1 LNAPVS
7 SADGALTAAA
17 SGQPTGLSDG
27 GIGNGLFNE
36 TLGLLPQQSFNAA
49 NYWVDV
55 GFVPTAVQNTAPT
68 VTPIVLSTNEDAP
81 VLGIDLLATAQDA
94 DGDALGLT
102 LQGVV
107 ASDGRVVAFNLAP
120 TGVVSLE
127 PNQFNDLKAGQNV
140 TVTIAYAV
148 SDGVNAAVDSTAMLE
163 VAGRNDAP
171 IAAPDSATTTEAA
184 IVSGN
189 VLSGPGADSDPDG
202 DVLTVTAVNG
212 GGLSGP
218 IILASGARVTMS
230 ASGDFVY
237 DPNGAFDALVTGQ
250 SATDSFTYI
259 VSDGVAEATAL
270 ATLTIQGIGAPGLSL
285 VGNNSSN
292 LLNGGD
298 GDDMLSGLGGN
309 DTLNGGGGNDT
320 VLGGAGNDLIDGGEG
335 DDLFIVAG
343 SEAQGDTIAGG
354 AGTNTLRVDA
364 AGGALILN
372 RTTLLSDI
380 TVFDGSGQAVRG
392 TSAGNVLDFSTFATV
407 TGVTAI
413 EGLGGNDRIVGTVG
427 GDLIDGGTGNDTL
440 NGGGGNDTMLGGAG
454 NDLIDG
460 GEGDD
465 LFLVRG
471 TEAQG
476 DTIAGGAGTN
486 TLRVDAA
493 GGALTLNRTA
503 LLSDITV
510 FDGSGQAVRGTNAG
524 NVLDFSIF
532 ATVTGVTAIEG
543 LGGNDRIVGTV
554 GDDVIDG
561 GTGNDTLL
569 GGEGNDL
576 FVIRGT
582 EAQGDVIQGGP
593 GVNTVRV
600 DAAGG
605 ALTLNRTTLISD
617 VAVFDGAGQIVR
629 GTNGA
634 NVLDFSVFGTVTGV
648 AAIEG
653 LGGNDR
659 IVGTAGNDVLN
670 GGSGYDTL
678 IGGGGNDTMTGGT
691 EADTFLFRAGIA
703 TGDTLILDFDAA
715 GNDAIR
721 FEGYSFGAADP
732 STLST
737 QARRDAVRNAT
748 TFADGDAVIDLVA
761 LGDAGTI
768 RLVGVTALAFASTE
782 DFVFG

>member
-1 LNAPVS
+1 
-7 SADGALTAAA
+7 
-17 SGQPTGLSDG
+17 
-27 GIGNGLFNE
+27 
-36 TLGLLPQQSFNAA
+36 
-49 NYWVDV
+49 
-55 GFVPTAVQNTAPT
+55 
-68 VTPIVLSTNEDAP
+68 
-81 VLGIDLLATAQDA
+81 
-94 DGDALGLT
+94 
-102 LQGVV
+102 
-107 ASDGRVVAFNLAP
+107 
-120 TGVVSLE
+120 
-127 PNQFNDLKAGQNV
+127 
-140 TVTIAYAV
+140 
-148 SDGVNAAVDSTAMLE
+148 
-163 VAGRNDAP
+163 
-171 IAAPDSATTTEAA
+171 
-184 IVSGN
+184 
-189 VLSGPGADSDPDG
+189 
-202 DVLTVTAVNG
+202 
-212 GGLSGP
+212 
-218 IILASGARVTMS
+218 
-230 ASGDFVY
+230 
-237 DPNGAFDALVTGQ
+237 
-250 SATDSFTYI
+250 
-259 VSDGVAEATAL
+259 
-270 ATLTIQGIGAPGLSL
+270 
-285 VGNNSSN
+285 
-292 LLNGGD
+292 
-298 GDDMLSGLGGN
+298 
-309 DTLNGGGGNDT
+309 
-320 VLGGAGNDLIDGGEG
+320 
-335 DDLFIVAG
+335 
-343 SEAQGDTIAGG
+343 
-354 AGTNTLRVDA
+354 
-364 AGGALILN
+364 
-372 RTTLLSDI
+372 
-380 TVFDGSGQAVRG
+380 
-392 TSAGNVLDFSTFATV
+392 
-407 TGVTAI
+407 
-413 EGLGGNDRIVGTVG
+413 
-427 GDLIDGGTGNDTL
+427 
-440 NGGGGNDTMLGGAG
+440 
-454 NDLIDG
+454 
-460 GEGDD
+460 
-465 LFLVRG
+465 
-471 TEAQG
+471 
-476 DTIAGGAGTN
+476 
-486 TLRVDAA
+486 
-493 GGALTLNRTA
+493 
-503 LLSDITV
+503 
-510 FDGSGQAVRGTNAG
+510 
-524 NVLDFSIF
+524 VLDFSIF

>member
-1 LNAPVS
+1 
-7 SADGALTAAA
+7 
-17 SGQPTGLSDG
+17 
-27 GIGNGLFNE
+27 
-36 TLGLLPQQSFNAA
+36 
-49 NYWVDV
+49 
-55 GFVPTAVQNTAPT
+55 
-68 VTPIVLSTNEDAP
+68 VLSTNEDAP

-427 GDLIDGGTGNDTL
+427 
-440 NGGGGNDTMLGGAG
+440 
-454 NDLIDG
+454 
-460 GEGDD
+460 
-465 LFLVRG
+465 
-471 TEAQG
+471 
-476 DTIAGGAGTN
+476 
-486 TLRVDAA
+486 
-493 GGALTLNRTA
+493 
-503 LLSDITV
+503 
-510 FDGSGQAVRGTNAG
+510 
-524 NVLDFSIF
+524 
-532 ATVTGVTAIEG
+532 
-543 LGGNDRIVGTV
+543 
-554 GDDVIDG
+554 DDVIDG